1 MQLYSFFNSSTS
13 YRVRIAL
20 ALKGLD
26 YQVVPVNLRQGEQLR
41 PADRQR
47 NPMGALPTLVDADG
61 RRFSQSLAII
71 DYLDAVQPE
80 PRLIPLDP
88 LHRAQ
93 ALELALL
100 VACDIHPLN
109 NVRVLKYPDPGP
121 RHRRRGP
128 PALVRALGR
137 RGPGGGGD
145 PAEPTPSRRL
155 LRRHRSGHRRVLPG
169 AATGQRPAHGL
180 CPGALPGVARTGG
193 ALPGA
198 RSLPARQPRAPA
210 RLPAGLTRC
219 PVENNNKKDT
229 PMTTRIRASL
239 LALPLLLP
247 PFQAIA
253 ALPGMN
259 LGQTSFLDGKAL
271 PGTLFQQFVNI
282 YEADDFMDA
291 NGHRRPL
298 DNRLRTLLATSH
310 FAHISQHQ
318 LFGAYYGAEILV
330 PVLLADPDFEPHAGS
345 ANGLGNLIVSP
356 FILQWPQ
363 TELFGRPYW
372 QRLNLAFQL
381 PTGRYDR
388 HRAINPG
395 SNHWSFNPHY
405 ALTWEFA
412 EGWEASARLQYLLP
426 GKNRDPAP
434 PLADD
439 YLQPGQAFHANY
451 SVSLALDAHWRLGL
465 SGYSLR
471 QITNERVDGHDRPDS
486 RERVDA
492 IGPALM
498 FGWGKSRLFLNAY
511 HEYGARNR
519 SEGSRLILRYS
530 QVF

>member
-1 MQLYSFFNSSTS
+1 
-13 YRVRIAL
+13 
-20 ALKGLD
+20 
-26 YQVVPVNLRQGEQLR
+26 
-41 PADRQR
+41 
-47 NPMGALPTLVDADG
+47 
-61 RRFSQSLAII
+61 
-71 DYLDAVQPE
+71 
-80 PRLIPLDP
+80 
-88 LHRAQ
+88 
-93 ALELALL
+93 
-100 VACDIHPLN
+100 
-109 NVRVLKYPDPGP
+109 
-121 RHRRRGP
+121 
-128 PALVRALGR
+128 
-137 RGPGGGGD
+137 
-145 PAEPTPSRRL
+145 
-155 LRRHRSGHRRVLPG
+155 
-169 AATGQRPAHGL
+169 
-180 CPGALPGVARTGG
+180 
-193 ALPGA
+193 
-198 RSLPARQPRAPA
+198 
-210 RLPAGLTRC
+210 
-219 PVENNNKKDT
+219 
-229 PMTTRIRASL
+229 MTTRIRASL

-247 PFQAIA
+247 SFQAIA

-412 EGWEASARLQYLLP
+412 EGWGALACSTCCRARIATRRRRWPTTTCNRARRSTPTTRYRWRWMRIGGSGCPATACDRSPTSGSTATTARTPASGSMPSAR
-426 GKNRDPAP
+426 R
-434 PLADD
+434 
-439 YLQPGQAFHANY
+439 
-451 SVSLALDAHWRLGL
+451 
-465 SGYSLR
+465 
-471 QITNERVDGHDRPDS
+471 
-486 RERVDA
+486 
-492 IGPALM
+492 
-498 FGWGKSRLFLNAY
+498 
-511 HEYGARNR
+511 
-519 SEGSRLILRYS
+519 
-530 QVF
+530 

>member
-1 MQLYSFFNSSTS
+1 
-13 YRVRIAL
+13 
-20 ALKGLD
+20 
-26 YQVVPVNLRQGEQLR
+26 
-41 PADRQR
+41 
-47 NPMGALPTLVDADG
+47 
-61 RRFSQSLAII
+61 
-71 DYLDAVQPE
+71 
-80 PRLIPLDP
+80 
-88 LHRAQ
+88 
-93 ALELALL
+93 
-100 VACDIHPLN
+100 
-109 NVRVLKYPDPGP
+109 
-121 RHRRRGP
+121 
-128 PALVRALGR
+128 
-137 RGPGGGGD
+137 
-145 PAEPTPSRRL
+145 
-155 LRRHRSGHRRVLPG
+155 
-169 AATGQRPAHGL
+169 
-180 CPGALPGVARTGG
+180 
-193 ALPGA
+193 
-198 RSLPARQPRAPA
+198 
-210 RLPAGLTRC
+210 
-219 PVENNNKKDT
+219 
-229 PMTTRIRASL
+229 MTTRIRASL

-247 PFQAIA
+247 SFQAIA

-451 SVSLALDAHWRLGL
+451 SVSLMAGGGTAAVLSPRIAEHFSNWQAGLGAWAVPALLALLLWMFARPREVLPSAGEGPVRHFFGNRRGWLLAVYFGLINGGYTSMVAWLPVYYRQLGWSAQDSGGLVGIMTIFQVLAALSVPLLIRRRLDRRPWLLAALLVQLGGFCGL
-465 SGYSLR
+465 LLMPLQHAALWVALIGYGLGACFALSLTLTLDHLHEPRAAGSLAAFVQGIGFIITGIVPYLTGWLRDVTGSFQASWLLLAASVVAMLLVTLRFAPSGY
-471 QITNERVDGHDRPDS
+471 
-486 RERVDA
+486 
-492 IGPALM
+492 
-498 FGWGKSRLFLNAY
+498 
-511 HEYGARNR
+511 ARAMGETR
-519 SEGSRLILRYS
+519 D
-530 QVF
+530 

>member
-1 MQLYSFFNSSTS
+1 
-13 YRVRIAL
+13 
-20 ALKGLD
+20 
-26 YQVVPVNLRQGEQLR
+26 
-41 PADRQR
+41 
-47 NPMGALPTLVDADG
+47 
-61 RRFSQSLAII
+61 
-71 DYLDAVQPE
+71 
-80 PRLIPLDP
+80 
-88 LHRAQ
+88 
-93 ALELALL
+93 
-100 VACDIHPLN
+100 
-109 NVRVLKYPDPGP
+109 
-121 RHRRRGP
+121 
-128 PALVRALGR
+128 
-137 RGPGGGGD
+137 
-145 PAEPTPSRRL
+145 
-155 LRRHRSGHRRVLPG
+155 
-169 AATGQRPAHGL
+169 
-180 CPGALPGVARTGG
+180 
-193 ALPGA
+193 
-198 RSLPARQPRAPA
+198 
-210 RLPAGLTRC
+210 
-219 PVENNNKKDT
+219 
-229 PMTTRIRASL
+229 MTTRIRASL

-426 GKNRDPAP
+426 GKNRDPAA

-451 SVSLALDAHWRLGL
+451 SVSLALNAHWRLGL

-471 QITNERVDGHDRPDS
+471 QITDERVDGHDRPDS

-511 HEYGARNR
+511 QEYGARNR

>member
-1 MQLYSFFNSSTS
+1 
-13 YRVRIAL
+13 
-20 ALKGLD
+20 
-26 YQVVPVNLRQGEQLR
+26 
-41 PADRQR
+41 
-47 NPMGALPTLVDADG
+47 
-61 RRFSQSLAII
+61 
-71 DYLDAVQPE
+71 
-80 PRLIPLDP
+80 
-88 LHRAQ
+88 
-93 ALELALL
+93 
-100 VACDIHPLN
+100 
-109 NVRVLKYPDPGP
+109 
-121 RHRRRGP
+121 
-128 PALVRALGR
+128 
-137 RGPGGGGD
+137 
-145 PAEPTPSRRL
+145 
-155 LRRHRSGHRRVLPG
+155 
-169 AATGQRPAHGL
+169 
-180 CPGALPGVARTGG
+180 
-193 ALPGA
+193 
-198 RSLPARQPRAPA
+198 
-210 RLPAGLTRC
+210 
-219 PVENNNKKDT
+219 
-229 PMTTRIRASL
+229 MTTRIRASL

-247 PFQAIA
+247 SFQAIA

-471 QITNERVDGHDRPDS
+471 QITDERVDGHDRPDS

-530 QVF
+530 QVSERRLPGRSASAQGAEHRAAPPAQVRRFRRPGRNGDAPGRAMRIAIRAGPGTRPGSSGPWANATCCLAFARCNCRRSGRRTSPGRGSPRGSSARPSLQAESAGRRSPPPPGCNARRRAPRRRSAAVPPPRSPPTPGTAAAGRAGRDG

>member
-109 NVRVLKYPDPGP
+109 NVRVLKYLTQVLGIDAEDRQRWYAHWVAEGLAAAETLLN
-121 RHRRRGP
+121 RHRRGAFFAGAAAGIVECCLVPQLANARRMGCDLAP
-128 PALVRALGR
+128 YPALL
-137 RGPGGGGD
+137 
-145 PAEPTPSRRL
+145 EL
-155 LRRHRSGHRRVLPG
+155 EG
-169 AATGQRPAHGL
+169 AAWRSKPSSAPAL
-180 CPGALPGVARTGG
+180 SASPTTCRTDALPRGKQQQEGHAHDHPH
-193 ALPGA
+193 PG
-198 RSLPARQPRAPA
+198 Q
-210 RLPAGLTRC
+210 PAG
-219 PVENNNKKDT
+219 
-229 PMTTRIRASL
+229 
-239 LALPLLLP
+239 LPLLLP

-412 EGWEASARLQYLLP
+412 EGWKPALACSTCCRARIATRRRRWPTTTCNRARRSTPTTRYRWRWMRIGGSGCPATACDRSPTSGSTATTARTPASGSMPSAR
-426 GKNRDPAP
+426 R
-434 PLADD
+434 
-439 YLQPGQAFHANY
+439 
-451 SVSLALDAHWRLGL
+451 
-465 SGYSLR
+465 
-471 QITNERVDGHDRPDS
+471 
-486 RERVDA
+486 
-492 IGPALM
+492 
-498 FGWGKSRLFLNAY
+498 
-511 HEYGARNR
+511 
-519 SEGSRLILRYS
+519 
-530 QVF
+530 

>member
-1 MQLYSFFNSSTS
+1 M
-13 YRVRIAL
+13 I
-20 ALKGLD
+20 
-26 YQVVPVNLRQGEQLR
+26 
-41 PADRQR
+41 
-47 NPMGALPTLVDADG
+47 
-61 RRFSQSLAII
+61 
-71 DYLDAVQPE
+71 
-80 PRLIPLDP
+80 
-88 LHRAQ
+88 
-93 ALELALL
+93 
-100 VACDIHPLN
+100 
-109 NVRVLKYPDPGP
+109 
-121 RHRRRGP
+121 
-128 PALVRALGR
+128 
-137 RGPGGGGD
+137 
-145 PAEPTPSRRL
+145 
-155 LRRHRSGHRRVLPG
+155 
-169 AATGQRPAHGL
+169 
-180 CPGALPGVARTGG
+180 
-193 ALPGA
+193 
-198 RSLPARQPRAPA
+198 
-210 RLPAGLTRC
+210 
-219 PVENNNKKDT
+219 
-229 PMTTRIRASL
+229 TRIRASL

-247 PFQAIA
+247 SFQAIA

-372 QRLNLAFQL
+372 QRLNLALQL

-471 QITNERVDGHDRPDS
+471 QITDERVDGHDRPDS

>member
-80 PRLIPLDP
+80 PSLIPLDP

-109 NVRVLKYPDPGP
+109 NVRVLKYLTQVLGIDAEDRQRWYAHWVAEGLAAAETLLN
-121 RHRRRGP
+121 RHRRG
-128 PALVRALGR
+128 AFFA
-137 RGPGGGGD
+137 
-145 PAEPTPSRRL
+145 
-155 LRRHRSGHRRVLPG
+155 G
-169 AATGQRPAHGL
+169 AAAGIVECCLVPQLAN
-180 CPGALPGVARTGG
+180 ARRMGCD
-193 ALPGA
+193 L
-198 RSLPARQPRAPA
+198 
-210 RLPAGLTRC
+210 
-219 PVENNNKKDT
+219 V
-229 PMTTRIRASL
+229 
-239 LALPLLLP
+239 
-247 PFQAIA
+247 
-253 ALPGMN
+253 PGMN

-471 QITNERVDGHDRPDS
+471 QITDERVDGHDRPDS

>member
-1 MQLYSFFNSSTS
+1 
-13 YRVRIAL
+13 
-20 ALKGLD
+20 
-26 YQVVPVNLRQGEQLR
+26 
-41 PADRQR
+41 
-47 NPMGALPTLVDADG
+47 
-61 RRFSQSLAII
+61 
-71 DYLDAVQPE
+71 
-80 PRLIPLDP
+80 
-88 LHRAQ
+88 
-93 ALELALL
+93 
-100 VACDIHPLN
+100 
-109 NVRVLKYPDPGP
+109 
-121 RHRRRGP
+121 
-128 PALVRALGR
+128 
-137 RGPGGGGD
+137 
-145 PAEPTPSRRL
+145 
-155 LRRHRSGHRRVLPG
+155 
-169 AATGQRPAHGL
+169 
-180 CPGALPGVARTGG
+180 
-193 ALPGA
+193 
-198 RSLPARQPRAPA
+198 
-210 RLPAGLTRC
+210 
-219 PVENNNKKDT
+219 
-229 PMTTRIRASL
+229 MTTRIRASL

-247 PFQAIA
+247 SFQAIA

-259 LGQTSFLDGKAL
+259 LGQTSFLDGKVL

-471 QITNERVDGHDRPDS
+471 QITDERVDGHDRPDS